1 MKKKKDLN
9 EQIAFVITFHICFMQ
24 CKNMLVSTSEVL
36 YTLNSKLNLVAMI
49 LVLLLYGRL
58 FLFDSRFRLMN
69 KSIFCIICA
78 IPIWWGFSYLI
89 DPRLFI
95 DATFPYNYVR
105 RQAITFI
112 AYCFPLFLISSYV
125 TDVRVLLN
133 KLYRVVPITF
143 IVATISMILCIV
155 NPSSSLD
162 KGYSMSYGNQML
174 LLSVLLVFRYMD
186 ERRKYDILMFLMT
199 VGYIFIGGSRG
210 PLVSIFVLFLYWIFT
225 IKPKWKRNLSAAI
238 LSAIAIPSLLFW
250 KELLMLLYGI
260 LNKMGV
266 NSRSLYMMING
277 MGTYD
282 SGRSLFHDTLFKALN
297 ESPVL
302 GLGAFGGEKT
312 VGLAHSLYIDILANF
327 GYVFGIVFML
337 LILWGICNQ
346 IKSKNDTARSE
357 VIIMMGIILFPRGFF
372 DETFWGAWPLWLIMG
387 LLLGK
392 KKVVRNNQEGIL

>member
-1 MKKKKDLN
+1 
-9 EQIAFVITFHICFMQ
+9 
-24 CKNMLVSTSEVL
+24 
-36 YTLNSKLNLVAMI
+36 
-49 LVLLLYGRL
+49 
-58 FLFDSRFRLMN
+58 
-69 KSIFCIICA
+69 
-78 IPIWWGFSYLI
+78 
-89 DPRLFI
+89 
-95 DATFPYNYVR
+95 
-105 RQAITFI
+105 
-112 AYCFPLFLISSYV
+112 
-125 TDVRVLLN
+125 
-133 KLYRVVPITF
+133 
-143 IVATISMILCIV
+143 
-155 NPSSSLD
+155 
-162 KGYSMSYGNQML
+162 
-174 LLSVLLVFRYMD
+174 MD